1 MRKVRQIIGKTTVIL
16 LWAVFC
22 LAVFEAGIIIF
33 NFTPVKWYTRF
44 NCLCGRAHFHAGEH
58 FSPDDML
65 FNEIGRQEFSDEQI
79 QIFFSIVGVTT
90 RESSL
95 RFMAARSILCRKEAS
110 KDARRQLG

>member
-79 QIFFSIVGVTT
+79 QIFSQHCRRHDEGIIITIYGSKEYSVQG
-90 RESSL
+90 
-95 RFMAARSILCRKEAS
+95 RS
-110 KDARRQLG
+110 Q